1 MWHGWRLTVFWTRLR
16 ERNNI
21 LKENASHPIIQP
33 IELYT
38 NCIRT
43 LCFVEYITQTLREKE
58 WERETHTE
66 TNWVERLMKYTRGRA
81 FWNRLSH
88 DESVY
93 CACKVLFLT
102 FITMDITS
110 TKFYSFHSNEIGELV
125 SCNFGFSI
133 SLSVI
138 SLKLPHK
145 KNYRLRMTDAVPNKK
160 VKDDE
165 PEDPVE
171 SMLQKTGCIDL
182 HYKVQVNSSGFHVIK
197 DIFRQKL
204 DFLPKKIDFLLIF
217 FSFKECIAET
227 QDWRKCRDV
236 VTEFRQCMSSYMAEQ
251 QKKYSNSK

>member
-1 MWHGWRLTVFWTRLR
+1 
-16 ERNNI
+16 
-21 LKENASHPIIQP
+21 
-33 IELYT
+33 
-38 NCIRT
+38 
-43 LCFVEYITQTLREKE
+43 
-58 WERETHTE
+58 
-66 TNWVERLMKYTRGRA
+66 MKYTRGRA

-138 SLKLPHK
+138 LLKLPHE

-182 HYKVQVNSSGFHVIK
+182 HYKVQVNSSCFHVIK
-197 DIFRQKL
+197 DILRQRL

-217 FSFKECIAET
+217 FLSRSVSLKHKTGES
-227 QDWRKCRDV
+227 V
-236 VTEFRQCMSSYMAEQ
+236 VTLSLNSDSVCQVIWQ
-251 QKKYSNSK
+251 NSKRNIQTRNKANFCLFD